1 MKNSKAL
8 GIAAAGL
15 VAGLALGSLGIA
27 YGANSTAS
35 KSTTPSAAT
44 TATMGQRGPGGPD
57 GHGGGVIGKRGFGGE
72 SDIAEALASLSGLTV
87 DEVNTKRQAGT
98 SYAAIAKAEGVS
110 TSALIAE
117 TVKIETE
124 ECDAAV
130 KAGTIT
136 SAERTTVLKDIESR
150 LKTAIASTDA
160 MGGRGGRGGHRGFG
174 GPHGSAAPTSTPS
187 ATQ

>member
-1 MKNSKAL
+1 MKNSTVL

-35 KSTTPSAAT
+35 KTTTPSVAT
-44 TATMGQRGPGGPD
+44 TATMGQRGPD
-57 GHGGGVIGKRGFGGE
+57 GHGRGVIGKPGFGGE
-72 SDIAEALASLSGLTV
+72 GDIAEALASLSGLTV
-87 DEVNTKRQAGT
+87 DEVNVKRQAGT

-136 SAERTTVLKDIESR
+136 SAERTAVLKDIETR

-160 MGGRGGRGGHRGFG
+160 MGGPGGRGGHRGPG